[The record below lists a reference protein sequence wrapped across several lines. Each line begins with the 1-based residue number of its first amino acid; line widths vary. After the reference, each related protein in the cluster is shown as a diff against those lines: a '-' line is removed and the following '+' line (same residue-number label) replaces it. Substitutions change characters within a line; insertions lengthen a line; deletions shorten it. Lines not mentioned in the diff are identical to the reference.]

1 VFSFRAKFKESP
13 NAILVGAFLMSS
25 LICAYMLRILERPL
39 SDVSGQNFHEL
50 WSSIW
55 LVFVTMTTVGYG
67 DIYPKS
73 YGGRILG
80 AFMCL
85 WGVLVVSLFVVTI
98 SETLEFNHAEK
109 NSYLLIKR
117 LVYRQ
122 ELRKSATQLI
132 DSAYHLKLIERN
144 LKNSLSGNPFLDSA
158 SDRSRKHNA
167 DFRFRRMMLEFKK
180 KANEM
185 RQFEDNT
192 ELIFLSKNVD
202 DIGEELEGIQE
213 RQK

>member
-1 VFSFRAKFKESP
+1 
-13 NAILVGAFLMSS
+13 
-25 LICAYMLRILERPL
+25 MLRIFERPL

-73 YGGRILG
+73 YGGRVLG

-109 NSYLLIKR
+109 NSYLLIQR

-122 ELRKSATQLI
+122 DLRKSAANVI
-132 DSAYHLKLIERN
+132 DSMYYNKLLERH
-144 LKNSLSGNPFLDSA
+144 LKNSLSGNPFLDSEA
-158 SDRSRKHNA
+158 DRAKKHNA
-167 DFRFRRMMLEFKK
+167 DFRFRRMMLEFRKT
-180 KANEM
+180 ALEM

-202 DIGEELEGIQE
+202 NIAEELEVIQQ